1 MYSPSGHPVEVVAT
15 RAFEANKCYK
25 VTLCNDVQITAGA
38 GHLWRVTVPTRKRVA
53 GTFIKGQTHGKRVG
67 REERIVTTEELSS
80 IVGRHKYGVGIAISR
95 PLAGDDSALPID
107 PYLLGV
113 WLGDGFSSIGAI
125 CGVDHQIFDEVRR
138 RGHDLIARKID
149 ESKHPDWRV
158 YRVVGLTN
166 KLRSLGLIGNKH
178 IPDAY
183 FCASERQR
191 RELLWGLID
200 TDGHVATTRNAT
212 VEFCNMSHTLASQ
225 VRTLAISLGYKARIT
240 PNRTFGNWIVS
251 FQAYADDEH
260 GLPCFLERKRRNL
273 KSGIER
279 HSASKTW
286 YVRSVQECGSVPTN
300 CIQVSNEDGMYLAG
314 KALVPTHNSSVITF
328 GLTIQEILAS
338 HGEDPIVPTELTFGI
353 FSHTR
358 PIAKA
363 FLRQIKIELET
374 NERLK
379 EWFPDILWKDPRK
392 EALKWSEDEGIIVR
406 RKSNPKEATVEAWGL
421 VDGQPTSKH
430 YLRMVYDDVVT
441 RESVT
446 TPEMIKK
453 TTEAWELSRNLSS
466 EGGESRYIGTRY
478 HFLDTYKTMMER
490 GIRARVYPATVDGTA
505 SGDPVLMS
513 RETLAKKRVEMGA
526 TFNSQMLQN
535 PSPDEDAYF
544 KKEWFRWYDTAPQH
558 LAKYGASDFAVTAKG
573 GDFTVHLVVG
583 VDPDDNLYILDVWRK
598 QTTTDVWIDQMIAR
612 MQQHKPFMWSV
623 PGDQIRRS
631 IGPFLTKRMAETRT
645 YVTLHE
651 SSEAGD
657 KPSKARSFQGRMS
670 TGKVYFPKRAEWLDD
685 LIMEMSMFPVGH
697 DDQVDT
703 LGQIGRML
711 GEMATG
717 YVPPSEEDK
726 PLADYGHGFADD
738 DGENWKVA

>member
-1 MYSPSGHPVEVVAT
+1 MSSLIISTLTSRSQYPKLLSGLEACSESERRAYLRVLCRTDLFFLLRYGCGRADTDRDWYFDRCREVQSQPHGV
-15 RAFEANKCYK
+15 
-25 VTLCNDVQITAGA
+25 LD
-38 GHLWRVTVPTRKRVA
+38 LWARE
-53 GTFIKGQTHGKRVG
+53 HGK
-67 REERIVTTEELSS
+67 
-80 IVGRHKYGVGIAISR
+80 
-95 PLAGDDSALPID
+95 
-107 PYLLGV
+107 
-113 WLGDGFSSIGAI
+113 
-125 CGVDHQIFDEVRR
+125 
-138 RGHDLIARKID
+138 
-149 ESKHPDWRV
+149 
-158 YRVVGLTN
+158 
-166 KLRSLGLIGNKH
+166 
-178 IPDAY
+178 
-183 FCASERQR
+183 
-191 RELLWGLID
+191 
-200 TDGHVATTRNAT
+200 
-212 VEFCNMSHTLASQ
+212 
-225 VRTLAISLGYKARIT
+225 
-240 PNRTFGNWIVS
+240 
-251 FQAYADDEH
+251 
-260 GLPCFLERKRRNL
+260 
-273 KSGIER
+273 
-279 HSASKTW
+279 
-286 YVRSVQECGSVPTN
+286 
-300 CIQVSNEDGMYLAG
+300 
-314 KALVPTHNSSVITF
+314 SSVITF

-379 EWFPDILWKDPRK
+379 EWFPDILWSDPRK
-392 EALKWSEDEGIIVR
+392 QATKWSEDEGIIVK

-490 GIRARVYPATVDGTA
+490 GIKARIYPATVDGTA

-544 KKEWFRWYDTAPQH
+544 KKEWFRWYDTPPQH

-583 VDPDDNLYILDVWRK
+583 VDPDDNLYVLDVWRK

-631 IGPFLTKRMAETRT
+631 IGPFLNKRMAETRT

-717 YVPPSEEDK
+717 YVPPVDEDK
-726 PLADYGHGFADD
+726 APIDYGHGYSDD